1 MSRISKIEYYLN
13 IAKAVSL
20 RGTCNRKRYGSIIVN
35 NDEVVGTGYN
45 GSARGEINCCDMPD
59 CFRKKNNIP
68 SGERYEM
75 CVANLHAE
83 QNAIISA
90 GRKLCIGS
98 DLYLYGYDLEKN
110 MELICPE
117 PCKLCKPI
125 ILNSGIRR
133 VITLAGISQVDDWRK
148 KS

>member
-20 RGTCNRKRYGSIIVN
+20 RGTCLRKRYGTIIVN
-35 NDEVVGTGYN
+35 EDSVISSGYN
-45 GSARGEINCCDMPD
+45 GSPRGEINCCDMPD

-68 SGERYEM
+68 SGERYES
-75 CVANLHAE
+75 CVSNIHSE
-83 QNAIISA
+83 TNAIISA

-110 MELICPE
+110 EEIKFPE
-117 PCKLCKPI
+117 PCKLCRPL
-125 ILNSGIRR
+125 ILNSEIKR
-133 VITLAGISQVDDWRK
+133 VITIGKVYLVDDWRRK
-148 KS
+148 